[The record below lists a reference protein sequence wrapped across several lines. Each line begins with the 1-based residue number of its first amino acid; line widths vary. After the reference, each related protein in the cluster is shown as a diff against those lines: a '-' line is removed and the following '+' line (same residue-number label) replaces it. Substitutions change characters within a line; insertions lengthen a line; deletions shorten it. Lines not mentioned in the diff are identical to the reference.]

1 MMYLSAL
8 VYYYALSL
16 TSLASTIVLNNT
28 SMMFVFLL
36 SLFILKQKFDISK
49 MMGVV
54 VASLGVFIIVLS
66 DKEPEEKNSMLG
78 NIVGVIDAIIYAV
91 YYIYLEKILKTSLG
105 NKVLYFG
112 LFGFIGLITLSLSWL
127 ILLVS
132 HYTGAEIF
140 EIPS

>member
-1 MMYLSAL
+1 MYLSAL